1 MKKVFLMAAFCA
13 AIVACNNNGK
23 TASNSNG
30 TDSAMTDSILNDS
43 VRYEGMVP
51 AADCKG
57 IKYNIAIAAADS
69 TVGYSLTQTYV
80 GTKEGDKTFATTGK
94 VEVITEMVD
103 GKEVKAMKL
112 VGKTKEDDLYLLQ
125 VSDSTV
131 RIVGADLKGAVEGAE
146 KYDLKLK

>member
-1 MKKVFLMAAFCA
+1 ML
-13 AIVACNNNGK
+13 
-23 TASNSNG
+23 
-30 TDSAMTDSILNDS
+30 L
-43 VRYEGMVP
+43 
-51 AADCKG
+51 
-57 IKYNIAIAAADS
+57 
-69 TVGYSLTQTYV
+69 LQQTLLWAYV

-94 VEVITEMVD
+94 VESITEMVD

-125 VSDSTV
+125 VSDSIV

>member
-30 TDSAMTDSILNDS
+30 TDSAMTDSTLNDS

-57 IKYNIAIAAADS
+57 IK
-69 TVGYSLTQTYV
+69 
-80 GTKEGDKTFATTGK
+80 
-94 VEVITEMVD
+94 
-103 GKEVKAMKL
+103 
-112 VGKTKEDDLYLLQ
+112 
-125 VSDSTV
+125 
-131 RIVGADLKGAVEGAE
+131 
-146 KYDLKLK
+146 